1 MIFGSVPTKFRFGSC
16 GSFSFTGSM
25 TPRFVPV
32 RVCRFV
38 SVRGH
43 TVYIYL
49 SICIWAYYIII
60 RGDHLLCLRAETI
73 CIYKLFFC
81 DWTQHKVDI
90 CAYFL
95 GCFWHMH
102 CLSKIRVIDIDGPNC
117 ARGCT
122 LDSNGPFPM
131 CRPGE
136 WESEGIPLGW
146 CHAKRW
152 HEPHQCRGAIWIDF
166 GLQKAKKWQIMV
178 LHFRPPFSIHFLP
191 TFETLSD
198 LLLAQHVLLT
208 HLWCTPFE
216 VSGPLA

>member
-1 MIFGSVPTKFRFGSC
+1 MNHAAWNVYVQLCTCMCIYT
-16 GSFSFTGSM
+16 
-25 TPRFVPV
+25 
-32 RVCRFV
+32 
-38 SVRGH
+38 
-43 TVYIYL
+43 YIYMYL
-49 SICIWAYYIII
+49 CIWACYVII
-60 RGDHLLCLRAETI
+60 RGDQLLCLRADDLHI
-73 CIYKLFFC
+73 QIG
-81 DWTQHKVDI
+81 
-90 CAYFL
+90 YFL
-95 GCFWHMH
+95 WLNSTQSGHM
-102 CLSKIRVIDIDGPNC
+102 CLLPWRFLAHALFKIRVIDIDGPSC

-136 WESEGIPLGW
+136 WENEGIPLGW

-166 GLQKAKKWQIMV
+166 DLQKARKRQIMV
-178 LHFRPPFSIHFLP
+178 LHVRPPFSIHFLP